1 MEFDLFTLLPLAAA
15 VFVFWKLRSVLGTRN
30 GEEPTVP
37 PARSEDGTPFDAGD
51 NVVQLP
57 NAQNRTQNQTRGEA
71 AEADRTKARKKAVEK
86 HSGKDKTVR
95 KGLEEVMARDETF
108 DPDEFVGGARAAYE
122 MIVTAFAEGDKQT
135 LDGLL
140 AEDVYENFAAAID
153 ARTEAGET
161 VKSSFVGIEK
171 AALTGAEMVRDEAH
185 VTMTFVS
192 QIISAT
198 LDRDGEVVEGDLNE
212 VAEVNDVWTF
222 ARSVTSRDPN
232 WKLVATDA

>member
-15 VFVFWKLRSVLGTRN
+15 AFVFWKLRSVLGTRN
-30 GEEPTVP
+30 GAEPTVP
-37 PARSEDGTPFDAGD
+37 PARAEDGTPFEAGD
-51 NVVQLP
+51 NVVRLP
-57 NAQNRTQNQTRGEA
+57 SAQDKNRGEE
-71 AEADRTKARKKAVEK
+71 AEAAQVKARKKAVEK
-86 HSGKDKTVR
+86 HSGKDPVVK
-95 KGLEEVMARDETF
+95 KGLEEVMARDDTF
-108 DPDEFVGGARAAYE
+108 DPNEFVSGARAAYE
-122 MIVTAFAEGDKQT
+122 MIVTAFADGDKQT
-135 LDGLL
+135 LESLL
-140 AEDVYENFAAAID
+140 ADDVYDNFAAAID

-161 VKSSFVGIEK
+161 MQSSFVGIEK

-198 LDRDGEVVEGDLNE
+198 LDSDGEIVDGDLNE

>member
-30 GEEPTVP
+30 GAEPTVP
-37 PARSEDGTPFDAGD
+37 PARAEDGTPFEAGD
-51 NVVQLP
+51 NVVRLP
-57 NAQNRTQNQTRGEA
+57 NAQKTQQNDADAEA
-71 AEADRTKARKKAVEK
+71 ARAKAHKKMLDK
-86 HSGKDKTVR
+86 HSGKDKALR
-95 KGLEEVMARDETF
+95 SGLEEVMARDETF
-108 DPDEFVGGARAAYE
+108 DPNEFVSGAKAAYE

-135 LDGLL
+135 LDSLL
-140 AEDVYENFAAAID
+140 AEDVYDNFASAID
-153 ARTEAGET
+153 ARAAAGET
-161 VKSSFVGIEK
+161 VQSRFVGIEK
-171 AALTGAEMVRDEAH
+171 AALSGAEMVRDEAH

-198 LDRDGEVVEGDLNE
+198 MDSDGEVVDGDLNE

-222 ARSVTSRDPN
+222 SRSVTSRDPN